1 MVTENQP
8 TPPPTPPVPPSNL
21 KPLGNTPNSTTSPKL
36 DLFANTK
43 PQPPNRT
50 LYRPIAQF
58 VEELV
63 NYDKQIV
70 DPETGYAMT
79 LEQVT
84 VDMPIELKVAV
95 NPDGTV
101 KLTGSP
107 PTQLVRTTIM
117 PVFHH
122 MRLRVVREDG
132 E

>member
-1 MVTENQP
+1 MANNQP
-8 TPPPTPPVPPSNL
+8 TPPPPPPGSSSNPTPSTHSPHPP
-21 KPLGNTPNSTTSPKL
+21 TPPKL

-43 PQPPNRT
+43 PQPPDRT

>member
-1 MVTENQP
+1 
-8 TPPPTPPVPPSNL
+8 
-21 KPLGNTPNSTTSPKL
+21 
-36 DLFANTK
+36 LFANAK
-43 PQPPNRT
+43 PKTPDRT
-50 LYRPIAQF
+50 LYRPIAQL
-58 VEELV
+58 VEELTS
-63 NYDKQIV
+63 YDKQIV

-107 PTQLVRTTIM
+107 PTQLVSTTIM

-122 MRLRVVREDG
+122 MRLRVVREDD

>member
-1 MVTENQP
+1 MATDNQP
-8 TPPPTPPVPPSNL
+8 TSPTSNL
-21 KPLGNTPNSTTSPKL
+21 
-36 DLFANTK
+36 FAHAK
-43 PQPPNRT
+43 PQPPDRT

-58 VEELV
+58 VEELAH
-63 NYDKQIV
+63 YDKQIV

-101 KLTGSP
+101 KLISSP
-107 PTQLVRTTIM
+107 PTQLVQTTIM

-122 MRLRVVREDG
+122 MRLRVVREDD

>member
-1 MVTENQP
+1 MATDHQP
-8 TPPPTPPVPPSNL
+8 TPPHPPHPPTPPNL
-21 KPLGNTPNSTTSPKL
+21 NI
-36 DLFANTK
+36 FAHAK
-43 PQPPNRT
+43 PQPPDRT
-50 LYRPIAQF
+50 LYRPIAQL
-58 VEELV
+58 VEELT

-70 DPETGYAMT
+70 DPKTGYAMT

-107 PTQLVRTTIM
+107 PTQLVQTTIM